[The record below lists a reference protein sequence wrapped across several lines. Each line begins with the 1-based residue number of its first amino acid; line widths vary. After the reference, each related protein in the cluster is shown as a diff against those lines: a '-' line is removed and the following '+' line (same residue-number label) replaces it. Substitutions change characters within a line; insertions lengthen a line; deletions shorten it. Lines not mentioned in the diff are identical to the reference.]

1 MSLLEN
7 RVNGIIGNDNAENV
21 RLILTDNNMP
31 FVSGSEIIERHAFRL
46 GRDYKI
52 PVFLMSGMMDERKS
66 ETALRNGAYA
76 CIRKPFDFV
85 ELEQQIKQALGYESV
100 RE

>member
-1 MSLLEN
+1 
-7 RVNGIIGNDNAENV
+7 
-21 RLILTDNNMP
+21 
-31 FVSGSEIIERHAFRL
+31 
-46 GRDYKI
+46 
-52 PVFLMSGMMDERKS
+52 MSGMMDERKS